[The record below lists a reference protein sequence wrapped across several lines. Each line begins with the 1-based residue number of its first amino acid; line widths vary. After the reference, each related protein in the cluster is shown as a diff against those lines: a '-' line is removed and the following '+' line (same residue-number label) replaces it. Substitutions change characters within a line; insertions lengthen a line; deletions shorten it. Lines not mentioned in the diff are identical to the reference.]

1 MVPRTNLKWH
11 RSNSATRTALLAFTI
26 IAMLARTAPAL
37 ITGGEGNGPIADP
50 GWPKGTYAIFNNP
63 GRIAWWEGPPFG
75 GGQWYAECRGDA
87 KALSAVLAD
96 MARLDVPTKRVV
108 LHDGVGQSFWLN
120 PNREPQKQEA
130 ATIAWTFIVWQP
142 PNWERLRQLPV
153 DVNPT
158 DPRDAD
164 KGPPTQVDVY
174 TGTLRWS
181 DVIALKGS
189 KSSISDWRRTDLR
202 LTMAACSRATSPTWP
217 RRNPSLRR
225 CA

>member
-1 MVPRTNLKWH
+1 
-11 RSNSATRTALLAFTI
+11 
-26 IAMLARTAPAL
+26 MLARTAPAL

-50 GWPKGTYAIFNNP
+50 GWPKGAYAIFNNP

-87 KALSAVLAD
+87 KALSAVLA
-96 MARLDVPTKRVV
+96 AVAKLDVPTKRVV
-108 LHDGVGQSFWLN
+108 LHDGVGHSFWLN
-120 PNREPQKQEA
+120 RNGEPQKQEA
-130 ATIAWTFIVWQP
+130 ATIDWAFMVWQP
-142 PNWERLRQLPV
+142 ANWERLRQLPV

-181 DVIALKGS
+181 DVIAPQGLEVV
-189 KSSISDWRRTDLR
+189 DER
-202 LTMAACSRATSPTWP
+202 LAAHGFTMADGSVLEGHVTDVATQKPIAAEM
-217 RRNPSLRR
+217 R
-225 CA
+225 